1 MSKPDI
7 FSRGA
12 PSRLPEAYRKFYDEW
27 KATPPTP
34 VHYIPEPG
42 KWKRDPVTGEVMFDE
57 QDETSEHLPFD
68 CPAIA
73 RERYAIFGSLD
84 KGGEFPQED
93 LMVVVGG
100 LWNFSELVWPV
111 QNVPIPLRYPKEIN
125 TGIWGGEAVVLGYK
139 KSREKFIRQKSTRWF
154 LPTLFRSAVHSEILD
169 KRLSVIVTKRTI
181 SLIVDHKGFDNYLL
195 ETSSSDLSSL
205 LALKLKKKMLL
216 ALFDKSLYPDDPIK
230 REKIYNKY
238 KHHLDKYKREDLE
251 WYALSIT
258 EAVNKLEEME
268 ESVRPQPLKH
278 QFRAELIEE
287 LKVIA
292 ENQELDEIVKTDTE
306 KSSQTWLTR
315 INPFARKS

>member
-1 MSKPDI
+1 MATKTLPAVHKLYRMSKPDI

-27 KATPPTP
+27 KATPSTP

-42 KWKRDPVTGEVMFDE
+42 KWKRDPVTGEV
-57 QDETSEHLPFD
+57 
-68 CPAIA
+68 
-73 RERYAIFGSLD
+73 
-84 KGGEFPQED
+84 
-93 LMVVVGG
+93 
-100 LWNFSELVWPV
+100 WPV
-111 QNVPIPLRYPKEIN
+111 QNVPIPLKYPKEIN

-154 LPTLFRSAVHSEILD
+154 LPTLYRSAVHSEILD